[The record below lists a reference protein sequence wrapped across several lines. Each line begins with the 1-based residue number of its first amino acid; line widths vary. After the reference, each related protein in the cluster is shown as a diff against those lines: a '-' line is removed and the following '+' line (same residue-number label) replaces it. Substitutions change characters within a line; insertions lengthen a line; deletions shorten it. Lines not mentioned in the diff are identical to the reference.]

1 MVERVLTRCA
11 DESLGEIEPLLL
23 LLRRFAAEAAREE
36 ARMFCT
42 ELVAEDA
49 VDPLYFGRPSNDA
62 FLDDERFAA

>member
-1 MVERVLTRCA
+1 
-11 DESLGEIEPLLL
+11 
-23 LLRRFAAEAAREE
+23 
-36 ARMFCT
+36 MFCD